1 MTTIANLRALMR
13 PLATLLT
20 SAVALTATLVLTPS
34 FAAVPPAQIVI
45 TNARITT
52 LDAQQP
58 HAQAI
63 ALRDGKVVAV
73 GSNAEILQFKG
84 PKTTAIDA
92 HQRRIIPGLNDS
104 HGHYLRAGNSF
115 TTELRWDGIPT
126 LAEALRRVSEQAK
139 ITPPGQWVRIVGGF
153 TPWQFAEKRM
163 PTPEELTA
171 ASPNV
176 PVYVQYFYSVVVLNR
191 AGVAA
196 MGLKQMKP
204 LPGTEVEL
212 DSTGEPTGLVK
223 ATPSPSLFYAMLA
236 KLPALDFETA
246 GNSTQQLFHE
256 LARFGLTSVIDA
268 GGGGFNFPDDYSA
281 PIKAVKEGKLPLR
294 VSFYLFTQHPGKELE
309 DYENW
314 MKDNQVG
321 ENLDEVREHGFEL
334 GGAGEWV
341 LWKAGDFENFRSD
354 RPTQDE
360 DMEDKLEPIVRL
372 FVQHRWPFR
381 IHATYNESITR
392 LLNVIEKVN
401 RTTPLNGLRWAIDHG
416 ETLQVANIDRIK
428 ALGGGVAIQDRMYF
442 LGDDFV
448 EHYGAAAGEQSPP
461 VHELLARG
469 VPVGMGTD
477 ATRSS
482 FNPWLGLYFL
492 TTGKVASSR
501 TVLAANNRVS
511 REEALRLYSGGSA
524 WFSQEEQLKGRLVP
538 GQFADLAML
547 SDDYMTVP
555 DEAIKK
561 IESVLTI
568 VDGKVVYG
576 AGSYAS
582 LAPVI
587 PAPLPAWSPLKRF
600 GSFYRADRPKP

>member
-1 MTTIANLRALMR
+1 MSKFVPGGALIRPAVVHALALAMAFA
-13 PLATLLT
+13 PLAAARAA
-20 SAVALTATLVLTPS
+20 SA
-34 FAAVPPAQIVI
+34 PPAQIVI
-45 TNARITT
+45 TNARVTT
-52 LDAQQP
+52 LDASRP
-58 HAQAI
+58 NAE
-63 ALRDGKVVAV
+63 ALALKDGKIVAV
-73 GSNAEILQFKG
+73 GSNAEILRFKG
-84 PKTTAIDA
+84 PATTAIDA
-92 HQRRIIPGLNDS
+92 HQRRIIPGLTDS

-139 ITPPGQWVRIVGGF
+139 VTPPGQWVRVVGGF
-153 TPWQFAEKRM
+153 SPWQFAERRM

-196 MGLKQMKP
+196 MGLKAMKVP
-204 LPGTEVEL
+204 HGTEVEL
-212 DSTGEPTGLVK
+212 DKSGEPTGLVK
-223 ATPSPSLFYAMLA
+223 ATPSPELFYAMVA
-236 KLPALDFETA
+236 KLPPLDYETA
-246 GNSTQQLFHE
+246 GNSTQQLFRE

-268 GGGGFNFPDDYSA
+268 GGGGFSFPKDYGA
-281 PIKAVKEGKLPLR
+281 PIQAMKAGKLPLR

-321 ENLDEVREHGFEL
+321 ENLDEAREHGFEL

-341 LWKAGDFENFRSD
+341 LWKAGDYENFRSA
-354 RPTQDE
+354 RPTQDA

-381 IHATYNESITR
+381 IHATYDESVSR

-401 RTTPLNGLRWAIDHG
+401 RSTPLNGLRWAIDHG
-416 ETLQVANIDRIK
+416 ETLQTPNIERIK

-448 EHYGAAAGEQSPP
+448 DRYGATAAAHSPP
-461 VHELLARG
+461 VRELLAKG

-492 TTGKVASSR
+492 TSGRVASGR
-501 TVLAANNRVS
+501 TVLAANNRLT
-511 REEALRLYSGGSA
+511 REEALRLYSNGSA
-524 WFSQEEQLKGRLVP
+524 WFSQEEKLKGRLTV
-538 GQFADLAML
+538 GQFADLAVL

-555 DEAIKK
+555 DEAIKT

-568 VDGKVVYG
+568 VNGKVVYAAG
-576 AGSYAS
+576 AYAP
-582 LAPVI
+582 LAPEI
-587 PAPLPAWSPLKRF
+587 PRALPAWSPLIRF
-600 GSFYRADRPKP
+600 GSFYRESQPAP

>member
-1 MTTIANLRALMR
+1 MPVCFIYPVGLLG
-13 PLATLLT
+13 LAARH
-20 SAVALTATLVLTPS
+20 AVACALVLAVS
-34 FAAVPPAQIVI
+34 VQAAAATEPAQTVI

-52 LDAQQP
+52 LDASRP
-58 HAQAI
+58 NAQAI
-63 ALRDGKVVAV
+63 ALKDGRIVAV
-73 GSNAEILQFKG
+73 GTDAEILKFKG
-84 PKTTAIDA
+84 PSTLAIDA
-92 HQRRIIPGLNDS
+92 HRRRIIPGLNDS

-139 ITPPGQWVRIVGGF
+139 VTPPGQWVRVVGGF
-153 TPWQFAEKRM
+153 SPWQFAERRM
-163 PTPEELTA
+163 PTPQELTA
-171 ASPNV
+171 ASPDR

-191 AGVAA
+191 AGVTA
-196 MGLKQMKP
+196 MGLKGMKVP
-204 LPGTEVEL
+204 PGTEVEL
-212 DSTGEPTGLVK
+212 DRTGEPTGVVK
-223 ATPSPSLFYAMLA
+223 ATPSPELFYAMVA
-236 KLPALDFETA
+236 KLPPLDFETA
-246 GNSTQQLFHE
+246 GNSTRQLFRE

-268 GGGGFNFPDDYSA
+268 GGGGFSYPQDYGA
-281 PIKAVKEGKLPLR
+281 PIRAMKEGKLPLR

-321 ENLDEVREHGFEL
+321 ENLDEAREHGFEL

-341 LWKAGDFENFRSD
+341 LWKAGDFENFRSA
-354 RPTQDE
+354 RPTQDD
-360 DMEDKLEPIVRL
+360 DMEAKLEPIVRL

-381 IHATYNESITR
+381 IHATYDESISR
-392 LLNVIEKVN
+392 LLDVIEKVN

-448 EHYGAAAGEQSPP
+448 ERYGAAAAAQSPP
-461 VHELLARG
+461 VRELLARG

-492 TTGKVASSR
+492 TTGRVASSR
-501 TVLAANNRVS
+501 VVLAADNRLS
-511 REEALRLYSGGSA
+511 REEALRLYSNGSA
-524 WFSQEEQLKGRLVP
+524 WFSQEEKLKGRLAV

-555 DEAIKK
+555 DEAIPH
-561 IESVLTI
+561 IESLLTI
-568 VDGKVVYG
+568 VDGKVVYAAG
-576 AGSYAS
+576 AYAP

-587 PAPLPAWSPLKRF
+587 PQALPEWSPLRRF
-600 GSFYRADRPKP
+600 GSFYRKDRPAP